1 MPRYPVFRPVQPL
14 EEVAAVHSGAE
25 ERTQQD
31 PVAALRLRQVKAGE
45 LGGAA
50 RGRMGVVRKGPS
62 HLLPFPLPR
71 LSSAGGRDRS
81 DMSQYSETGRVQ
93 ELSPCLLGASS
104 LALLLTFAP
113 GGVGRPLRSPGLPTW
128 GSVGMDTP
136 LPGQLNRIV
145 P

>member
-25 ERTQQD
+25 KRTQQD

-45 LGGAA
+45 LWGAA

-62 HLLPFPLPR
+62 HLLPFPLPS
-71 LSSAGGRDRS
+71 LSSAGGRDR
-81 DMSQYSETGRVQ
+81 SETGRVQ

-128 GSVGMDTP
+128 ESVGMDTP